1 MISILMAMAR
11 GLFKTDDNMATP
23 CSVNA

>member
-1 MISILMAMAR
+1 MIWMFTAMAR
-11 GLFKTDDNMATP
+11 SLVSTEESMATP